1 LARHKKAGL
10 ALLFIANVVWFG
22 GLLRFAAE
30 TMVLVIAAIAPTY
43 ADRTRLLTWIPGII
57 VVIILGGIVWLS
69 PWNQALV
76 RQNRADLRAYFGTT
90 TQETGLGLG
99 GTVKLAL
106 PYLVPTLVLAVVL
119 PGLLVAA
126 VAVLI
131 GLVVR
136 VLAILIVGTSD

>member
-1 LARHKKAGL
+1 LARHKKVGP

-57 VVIILGGIVWLS
+57 VVIILGGILWLS

-99 GTVKLAL
+99 RTVKLTL
-106 PYLVPTLVLAVVL
+106 PYLVPTLVLAVLL
-119 PGLLVAA
+119 PGLLPAA
-126 VAVLI
+126 VAILV